1 MVLPGHSEP
10 DASEP
15 LSTPISILA
24 GFDAGQT
31 LCRCRLSAW
40 EDGQLRTVG
49 NGSGPGVSH
58 LDAAD
63 GEERFRSAIRISFN
77 RAQLDWSR
85 RLGRDPSEAEPITA
99 AAIGASGIEAGTPLQ
114 ARGGAMLASELQL
127 PQSRCLATGDE
138 RTALRGAFPDRAG
151 IVLISGTGMI
161 VVGRDAHG
169 IEHRCGGWGW
179 RLDGAGSAFDIG
191 HQALQLSVMMADG
204 RAPDGALRQ
213 RLWDALNCSSAA
225 DLKARVVSPGHGVAD
240 QAKLAPL
247 VDDAAAQGDAAAL
260 AILQRSASALAQAAA
275 ATANALDLNQPSLG
289 ARGGALEHLSEFRKL
304 VDKTVF
310 ELMPGSNW
318 QSASGD
324 ACDGALA
331 CALDRSSL
339 RPH

>member
-1 MVLPGHSEP
+1 MVLPSHSEP

-77 RAQLDWSR
+77 RARLDWSR
-85 RLGRDPSEAEPITA
+85 RLGRDPSEAEPIIA

-169 IEHRCGGWGW
+169 SEHRCGGWGW